1 MQSLTHGASHH
12 EAPFSFWEYSR
23 AVLGRDT
30 VFRIAI
36 DCFGTEHW
44 ADSRVWPD
52 HRRMAIIDLS
62 DQAR

>member
-36 DCFGTEHW
+36 QIVLEQSW